1 MTLTHSGASELS
13 QLMEGTTAGALIP
26 EIVRRGFQDLLE
38 AEVSALTGAQLHERC
53 PDQRSTHRNGYR
65 ERLLTTQ
72 VGDLTLA
79 IPKLRQGSF
88 FPNWLEPRRRVDK
101 ALYAVVMEA
110 YTGGISTRKVDALV
124 EALGGASGI
133 SKSEVSRICQGLD
146 EQVKAFL
153 QRPLDHAR
161 FPYVY
166 LDATYLHGRLGRN
179 MQVVSRAVV
188 VAIGI
193 NALGYRE
200 VLGIAVGDSEA
211 EGFWRQFLGSLKERG
226 LTGTRLVISDAHL
239 GLTAAIKRMFQGS
252 SWQRCRVHFL
262 RNLLSHVPKAGQDMV
277 AAAMKAVFVIQAPDQ
292 VRAHWQR
299 VTEMLR
305 KQFPTAVPVMEP
317 PETTCWRSC
326 TSRRSTG
333 ARSGAPTRSSG
344 STRRS
349 SGARTWSASSPTTPP
364 SPGWWAASCWSSRRN
379 GSWSAGASSLRPP
392 WPRSRNQKRP
402 WSSPMVICLPSQT
415 NPSAEPHQLLPRS
428 TQNTLIAELPIQRSG
443 FTMDERSCSVSFQA
457 VIP

>member
-1 MTLTHSGASELS
+1 MTLTHGGASELS

-38 AEVSALTGAQLHERC
+38 AEVSAVIGAQLHERR
-53 PDQRSTHRNGYR
+53 PDERATHRNGYR
-65 ERLLTTQ
+65 ERVLTTQ

-153 QRPLDHAR
+153 GRPLVHAR

-193 NALGYRE
+193 NALGYRK

-226 LTGTRLVISDAHL
+226 LDGTRLVISDAHL
-239 GLTAAIKRMFQGS
+239 GLTVAIKRMFQGCC
-252 SWQRCRVHFL
+252 WQRCRVHFL

-305 KQFPTAVPVMEP
+305 KQFPTAVPVMEAARDDVLAFLHFP
-317 PETTCWRSC
+317 QEHWRKI
-326 TSRRSTG
+326 
-333 ARSGAPTRSSG
+333 
-344 STRRS
+344 
-349 SGARTWSASSPTTPP
+349 WS
-364 SPGWWAASCWSSRRN
+364 
-379 GSWSAGASSLRPP
+379 
-392 WPRSRNQKRP
+392 
-402 WSSPMVICLPSQT
+402 T
-415 NPSAEPHQLLPRS
+415 NPLERLNKEIKRRTNVVGIFPNDAAITRLVGSQLLEQQEEWQLERRCFFSEATMAKIPDPEEP
-428 TQNTLIAELPIQRSG
+428 LEL
-443 FTMDERSCSVSFQA
+443 MDGDIDAQA
-457 VIP
+457 AAAIT

>member
-1 MTLTHSGASELS
+1 MTLTHSGASELA
-13 QLMEGTTAGALIP
+13 QLMEGTTASALIP

-38 AEVSALTGAQLHERC
+38 AEVSAAIGATRHERC
-53 PDQRSTHRNGYR
+53 PDERSTHRNGYR
-65 ERLLTTQ
+65 QRLLTTQ
-72 VGDLTLA
+72 VGDLSLT

-88 FPNWLEPRRRVDK
+88 FPDWLEPRRRVDK

-153 QRPLDHAR
+153 CRPLDHAR
-161 FPYVY
+161 YPYVF
-166 LDATYLHGRLGRN
+166 LDATYLHGRLGQN

-193 NALGYRE
+193 NVLGYRE

-239 GLTAAIKRMFQGS
+239 GLTAAIRRMFQGS

-292 VRAHWQR
+292 VRGHWQR

-305 KQFPTAVPVMEP
+305 KQFPAAVPVMDAARDDVLAFLHFPQEH
-317 PETTCWRSC
+317 WRKV
-326 TSRRSTG
+326 
-333 ARSGAPTRSSG
+333 
-344 STRRS
+344 
-349 SGARTWSASSPTTPP
+349 WS
-364 SPGWWAASCWSSRRN
+364 
-379 GSWSAGASSLRPP
+379 
-392 WPRSRNQKRP
+392 
-402 WSSPMVICLPSQT
+402 T
-415 NPSAEPHQLLPRS
+415 NPLERLNKEIKRRTNVVGIFPNDAAIVRLVGSQLLE
-428 TQNTLIAELPIQRSG
+428 QQEEWQL
-443 FTMDERSCSVSFQA
+443 
-457 VIP
+457 